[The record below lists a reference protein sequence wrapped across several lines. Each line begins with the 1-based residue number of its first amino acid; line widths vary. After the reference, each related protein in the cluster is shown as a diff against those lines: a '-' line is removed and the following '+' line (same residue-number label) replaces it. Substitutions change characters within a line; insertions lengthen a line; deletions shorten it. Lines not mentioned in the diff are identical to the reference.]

1 MTTSQPAILRRRWLL
16 TSALLLAVVSCTHTP
31 PGAGSTEK
39 TLIQFSNES
48 LSQADVFV
56 AAPGTDA
63 RRIGTVMAGQTET
76 LEIPPDVAIK
86 GNVTIFARL
95 LARTNRPSSGPLAI
109 SPGTKLSVRL
119 PLDTKTLFVLP
130 AA

>member
-1 MTTSQPAILRRRWLL
+1 
-16 TSALLLAVVSCTHTP
+16 VSCTHTP

>member
-1 MTTSQPAILRRRWLL
+1 LL
-16 TSALLLAVVSCTHTP
+16 ISALLLAVASCSHTP

-56 AAPGTDA
+56 SAPGTDA
-63 RRIGTVMAGQTET
+63 RRIGTVMAGQSET

-86 GNVTIFARL
+86 GNVTIVARL
-95 LARTNRPSSGPLAI
+95 LARSNRPSSGPLAL

-119 PLDTKTLFVLP
+119 PLDTKTLVVLP

>member
-1 MTTSQPAILRRRWLL
+1 M
-16 TSALLLAVVSCTHTP
+16 SALLFAVVSCSHTP
-31 PGAGSTEK
+31 PGVSTTEK
-39 TLIQFSNES
+39 TLIQFNNES
-48 LSQADVFV
+48 LEQADVFV
-56 AAPGTDA
+56 QASGTDA
-63 RRIGTVMAGQTET
+63 RRIGTVMAGQTAT

-86 GNVTIFARL
+86 GSVTIFARL
-95 LARTNRPSSGPLAI
+95 LARSNRPSSGPLAI